1 MCNLI
6 IDHDTAKAYV
16 EQAQAMAL
24 ESFEPWTDAF
34 QSLTKYQ
41 ENEIVLALKDGD
53 KCRAGEL
60 LDMYIRQ
67 AVKDT
72 AKDIAQDQLATRY
85 GVERSA
91 A

>member
-6 IDHDTAKAYV
+6 IDHETASAYV

-24 ESFEPWTDAF
+24 KSFKPWTDAF
-34 QSLTKYQ
+34 HSLTAYQ

-60 LDMYIRQ
+60 LDMYLRQ

-72 AKDIAQDQLATRY
+72 AKDIAHDELETRY
-85 GVERSA
+85 GTERSA